1 MINSIRYFEEE
12 CINRFEK
19 MEDNFMKNPLQM
31 AEYVISMT
39 AELHNLG
46 LRMIQDSLEAM
57 DQMLQDS
64 PMRLKHWIVESHTT
78 KQLVTSLGTVT
89 FRKTLFT
96 NKETGTSEYLLDRIV
111 GLERNERFTQDAE
124 ARLLSE
130 AVQTSYRRGGEEI
143 SLTSEVSKQTV
154 KNKLHQLNFPV
165 HEEKAEKKKVDY
177 LYIDADEDHV
187 SLQWREKKGDL
198 RENENHQKN
207 NNLITKLVYVCEG
220 IENESPK
227 SKRHRLV
234 NPYYFC
240 RVNTGE
246 DNLKFWDEIND

>member
-19 MEDNFMKNPLQM
+19 LEDNFMKNPLQM

-96 NKETGTSEYLLDRIV
+96 NKETGTSEYLLDRIL
-111 GLERNERFTQDAE
+111 GLERNERLTQDAE

-130 AVQTSYRRGGEEI
+130 AVQTSYRRG
-143 SLTSEVSKQTV
+143 
-154 KNKLHQLNFPV
+154 
-165 HEEKAEKKKVDY
+165 
-177 LYIDADEDHV
+177 
-187 SLQWREKKGDL
+187 WRRNQPDK
-198 RENENHQKN
+198 
-207 NNLITKLVYVCEG
+207 
-220 IENESPK
+220 
-227 SKRHRLV
+227 
-234 NPYYFC
+234 
-240 RVNTGE
+240 
-246 DNLKFWDEIND
+246 